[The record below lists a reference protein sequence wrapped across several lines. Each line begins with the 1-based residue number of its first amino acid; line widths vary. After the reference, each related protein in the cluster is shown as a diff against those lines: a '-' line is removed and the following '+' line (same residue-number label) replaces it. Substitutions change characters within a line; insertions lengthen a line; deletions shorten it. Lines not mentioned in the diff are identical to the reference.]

1 MDSAPKIQSHT
12 VDRDVGLAP
21 RLRVRCFHEVNRW
34 VNLLIRL
41 VKALHEGCWLGL
53 LDADDLNAVTSAY
66 YAESSYYGSKEHT
79 LSGFFDWEKPV
90 LDRYFQKDSRILVAA
105 AGAGREVLALRK
117 AGFRADG
124 FECGSQLLQV
134 AEAIFDE
141 VGESGY
147 VISCPLDGV
156 PPGPATYNGLI
167 VGWSAYTHIPTR
179 LRRVAFLQSLRQR
192 ALPRSPLLLSF
203 FTNGPS
209 SRYENVVYRTATFV
223 RFLFRLREEPVRN
236 GDRLSWNRYDH
247 PFTRDEL
254 ESELISAGFRL
265 VHFGEDKN
273 CGHAVGIAE

>member
-1 MDSAPKIQSHT
+1 MDSSPKIQSQT
-12 VDRDVGLAP
+12 VDREAGRAP
-21 RLRVRCFHEVNRW
+21 RLRVRCFHQVNQW
-34 VNLLIRL
+34 ANHLTRL

-66 YAESSYYGSKEHT
+66 YAESTYYASKEHS

-90 LDRYFQKDSRILVAA
+90 LDRYFEKDSRILVAA

-117 AGFRADG
+117 AGFWVDG
-124 FECGSQLLQV
+124 FECNSRLLQV
-134 AEAIFDE
+134 AQEIFDE

-147 VISCPLDGV
+147 VIPCPPDAV
-156 PPGPATYNGLI
+156 PPGPAIYNGII

-203 FTNGPS
+203 FTAGPG
-209 SRYENVVYRTATFV
+209 SRYENVVYRTATVFS
-223 RFLFRLREEPVRN
+223 FLFRVRKEPVRR
-236 GDRLSWNRYDH
+236 GDHLSWNRYDH
-247 PFTRDEL
+247 PFTHDEL
-254 ESELISAGFRL
+254 QSELMSAGWRI

-273 CGHAVGIAE
+273 CGHALGIAE